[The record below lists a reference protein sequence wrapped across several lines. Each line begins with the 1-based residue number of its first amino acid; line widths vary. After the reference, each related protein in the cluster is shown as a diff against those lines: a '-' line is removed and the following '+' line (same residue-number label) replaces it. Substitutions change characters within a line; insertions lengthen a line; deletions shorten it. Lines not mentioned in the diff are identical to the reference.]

1 MEGAKPDE
9 ANTDWGAVDPTQNNV
24 PGYFN
29 VAPGEKFLDAQE
41 SPRNCNWFLLTLG
54 CRRGLTFLEQQP
66 EVDGQRLGIRGH
78 SMGGNLTMYVAGTD
92 ARVKVALPSVGGT
105 GFRLDA
111 YYHVPPQIRRV
122 TGDRELF
129 RRTMGYQFYAPRIKV
144 PLLHLGASN
153 DFHGQMDAT
162 YATGAR
168 VPKDVPQRFVFAP
181 HFNHRFN
188 PAQQVARI
196 LWLDQHL
203 KGGVKLPA
211 TPKSEFGLG
220 KTAVLYVTPS
230 RELPVKRLEIYYSVD
245 PDPRS
250 RFWRSAGALNLG
262 GHWQAGLELQPRLPM
277 TAEIERAGT
286 APKARARIRIDRV
299 INLQALHRQ
308 FARRRHVQHGGFAQT
323 KLALRRGR
331 QFHAAFQ
338 MLIQPQDTRHLLRGV
353 EAMIEM
359 RREDEPLRH
368 VLGHARAGRVGG
380 IHLPME
386 IVARP
391 QVQQRHL
398 DARRVKLV
406 AHRAPEQLAIA
417 CHPPNL
423 RWHMIIRIEPKA
435 RAAHRGQCHLHARI
449 RARHVHREIAA
460 HRMPP
465 NTQPL
470 AVHLRLLLQKRQSAP
485 TPKRQQEPVA
495 VPRRLLCVQKLF
507 TRGDIKIPGH
517 IVLRRIH
524 RTPVRVRLVRLR
536 ALHRTSAPVHRQRRV
551 SPPRMILH
559 QMQIRPLSTS
569 VHVQH
574 TRQFLP
580 ALWHRIKRR
589 HPSRLAFERPYEV
602 PHVPNGHS
610 IFFPLAHHLR
620 PQRLLARIIPRPK
633 LRHILRHFFERR

>member
-1 MEGAKPDE
+1 MIRFCLILLATCIAVRAADSLPPLKKVPQNVAELWAGYDPRKEPLRTEVVREWEEDGVTIRYVRYFIGTFKGKPAWMAAFYAMPKGGKKLPGVLHMHGGGQRANLHLVKYHARRGYAALSVNWGGRPMEGAKPDE

-92 ARVKVALPSVGGT
+92 ARVKVASPSVGGT

-230 RELPVKRLEIYYSVD
+230 RELPVKRVEIYYSID

-262 GHWQAGLELQPRLPM
+262 GHWQAGLELEDLNRPLF
-277 TAEIERAGT
+277 AFANVIYEL
-286 APKARARIRIDRV
+286 PKAVTLPHRGDVKEVCISSLFHELKPEELKKTRVQRSGGPKLVIDNFQSGFRDWYT
-299 INLQALHRQ
+299 INGNHRPLW
-308 FARRRHVQHGGFAQT
+308 QHWTRKVTDPKWRGPKDA
-323 KLALRRGR
+323 KLALTIQSEQPNVLGIVLHENTWRHYRGKKR
-331 QFHAAFQ
+331 TYVAEVNLKGSKAETVTVDLSDFKNVT
-338 MLIQPQDTRHLLRGV
+338 DG
-353 EAMIEM
+353 
-359 RREDEPLRH
+359 EPLKSWGELDE
-368 VLGHARAGRVGG
+368 LG
-380 IHLPME
+380 
-386 IVARP
+386 
-391 QVQQRHL
+391 
-398 DARRVKLV
+398 LV
-406 AHRAPEQLAIA
+406 AKAT
-417 CHPPNL
+417 
-423 RWHMIIRIEPKA
+423 IRGAKPVEV
-435 RAAHRGQCHLHARI
+435 AADPWQG
-449 RARHVHREIAA
+449 
-460 HRMPP
+460 P
-465 NTQPL
+465 QP
-470 AVHLRLLLQKRQSAP
+470 VFKRLEWVLP
-485 TPKRQQEPVA
+485 TS
-495 VPRRLLCVQKLF
+495 L
-507 TRGDIKIPGH
+507 
-517 IVLRRIH
+517 
-524 RTPVRVRLVRLR
+524 
-536 ALHRTSAPVHRQRRV
+536 
-551 SPPRMILH
+551 
-559 QMQIRPLSTS
+559 
-569 VHVQH
+569 
-574 TRQFLP
+574 
-580 ALWHRIKRR
+580 
-589 HPSRLAFERPYEV
+589 
-602 PHVPNGHS
+602 
-610 IFFPLAHHLR
+610 
-620 PQRLLARIIPRPK
+620 
-633 LRHILRHFFERR
+633 